1 MMDERS
7 SDELY
12 WQLMREGMRP
22 AAGGTAKA
30 SKMRANDPSEREG
43 FLGQD
48 RSPSGGKGSR
58 PKLKAGR
65 VQIIRS
71 RPFLAVIIGGRA

>member
-22 AAGGTAKA
+22 TAVGAAKA
-30 SKMRANDPSEREG
+30 SNDRAAAPA
-43 FLGQD
+43 
-48 RSPSGGKGSR
+48 SGKQFRPNTTPKSR
-58 PKLKAGR
+58 LR
-65 VQIIRS
+65 IIRA
-71 RPFLAVIIGGRA
+71 RPFLAMIDGGKR